1 MSLKESG
8 RVTPSLDRV
17 YCRTSQ
23 DGRSR
28 NRGDVAYRSIAAN
41 EDTQSDIAL
50 DACQPRH
57 IGILRRNRTNE
68 ALLLVRGID
77 PHPSTEEKI
86 EEARD
91 FGEIRQVTDG
101 RRRFL
106 ALRTVPQF
114 GRWKG
119 VALAS

>member
-50 DACQPRH
+50 DACQPCH
-57 IGILRRNRTNE
+57 SGILRRNRTNE
-68 ALLLVRGID
+68 ARLRGRGSE
-77 PHPSTEEKI
+77 PHPSTEAKI
-86 EEARD
+86 DEASD
-91 FGEIRQVTDG
+91 FGELRPILY
-101 RRRFL
+101 RRR
-106 ALRTVPQF
+106 R
-114 GRWKG
+114 
-119 VALAS
+119 